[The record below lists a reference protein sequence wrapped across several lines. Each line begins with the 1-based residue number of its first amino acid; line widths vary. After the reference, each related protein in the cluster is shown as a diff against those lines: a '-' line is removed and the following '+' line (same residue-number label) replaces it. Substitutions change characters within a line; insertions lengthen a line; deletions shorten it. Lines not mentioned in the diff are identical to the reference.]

1 MGAFLFFSASAF
13 LNLAH
18 ESLVNPVGM
27 YSYRAVVEDDVVHV
41 HDGDE
46 LCLCDAVVGDEPS
59 RNALGDDPAA
69 ITAAAT
75 KEDDRMM
82 GRV

>member
-1 MGAFLFFSASAF
+1 M
-13 LNLAH
+13 
-18 ESLVNPVGM
+18 
-27 YSYRAVVEDDVVHV
+27 

-59 RNALGDDPAA
+59 RNALEDDPAA
-69 ITAAAT
+69 ITAAAK